1 MAYKSSPHK
10 KTFLCFFMC
19 HVIKKISQYQD
30 NPLKNHLHWTYLCRT
45 IFVISLYTSRQPNLI
60 KNIFLLLYCSF
71 CINNISNPTRGW
83 SGFLVVTNFIS
94 QVKMKS
100 LDQIL
105 LLLVGV
111 SYYSTTVVVS
121 FWCQRPCSW
130 QLRKLLSSGCV

>member
-10 KTFLCFFMC
+10 KTFLCFFMWLGKYLNIRIIPSRIIFTGPIC
-19 HVIKKISQYQD
+19 VEQYLSFLCTQVD
-30 NPLKNHLHWTYLCRT
+30 NKTW
-45 IFVISLYTSRQPNLI
+45 SM
-60 KNIFLLLYCSF
+60 NIFLLLYCSF
-71 CINNISNPTRGW
+71 CINNISNPTTDLAW
-83 SGFLVVTNFIS
+83 SSFLVVTNFIS
-94 QVKMKS
+94 QVKMKIF
-100 LDQIL
+100 DQIL